1 MQSKFP
7 GKTGIVGNVGD
18 EQLPK
23 SNHLNFPVA
32 AAVSRAVIC
41 LCTGATPTS
50 PLWLRTQIIRRV
62 YGEWG
67 PSVLES
73 DTQQASL
80 FPTHCLLATFSSVW
94 DFGSD
99 GHLLVL
105 VSFC

>member
-41 LCTGATPTS
+41 LCTGATPTGGPIMAQNS
-50 PLWLRTQIIRRV
+50 DHTASVRGVGTQRVRVRHSTSVIISNALPAG
-62 YGEWG
+62 YFFF
-67 PSVLES
+67 
-73 DTQQASL
+73 SL
-80 FPTHCLLATFSSVW
+80 GL
-94 DFGSD
+94 G
-99 GHLLVL
+99 LV
-105 VSFC
+105 VIF